1 MVNCKNNNGDLCSYE
16 LQFTSYANSFLT
28 GNNDFDRNIIL
39 KREHSLKVMNEC
51 LLLASALCLSEQ
63 EQLLAGIAG
72 LFHDVGRF
80 EQFKRYHTFV
90 DIKSQ
95 NHGKLGGEVL
105 KDKFTFKNFNDDEK
119 KILLSAITNH
129 NCRLLPVSLSSA
141 EIIMAK
147 IVRDADKL
155 DIMRI
160 VLDYYANPEE
170 NESIVLELDNSD
182 IITKAVFDAVMKNV
196 TVSIRDLRTV
206 ADFKIAQ
213 LAWIYDLNYQHS
225 IERYVMLEF
234 HHELRKHLPETHEV
248 KQIFSVICKYLN
260 TRITNPI

>member
-1 MVNCKNNNGDLCSYE
+1 MVNCKNNNSDLCKYE

-51 LLLASALCLSEQ
+51 LLLASALCLPEQ

-80 EQFKRYHTFV
+80 EQFKRYLTFV
-90 DIKSQ
+90 DIKSE
-95 NHGKLGGEVL
+95 NHGKLGGDVL
-105 KDKFTFKNFNDDEK
+105 KENFTFKNLSNDERN
-119 KILLSAITNH
+119 ILLSAITNH
-129 NCRLLPVSLSSA
+129 NCRLLPTDLSFS

-160 VLDYYANPEE
+160 VLDYYTDPEK

-182 IITKAVFDAVMKNV
+182 IITKSVFDAVMKNV

-225 IERYVMLEF
+225 IERYVMFEY
-234 HHELRKHLPETHEV
+234 HHKLHKHLPETIEV
-248 KQIFSVICKYLN
+248 EQIFSAVCKYLDN
-260 TRITNPI
+260 RIAHPV